1 MFDSQQG
8 CSLVL
13 VATRPA
19 VYTLGSSTL
28 SLEQLRS
35 GAVATYGE
43 QVMVKLVLLLLL
55 RDIRCLLLL
64 QPCQECPPL
73 I

>member
-13 VATRPA
+13 VAMWPA